1 MIYLPTNVAKTQD
14 VPLDG
19 TIFSSNTG
27 QKDRATFMNKNVPIV
42 YSYLKRVETYRNQVL
57 QHHLTIQNP
66 DMIYLP
72 TNVAKTQDVPQR
84 YKEWQHY
91 SYRGKQYV
99 PPNALWFWKGYL
111 TIGCP
116 VKTAVH
122 DCSLA
127 LTYSFR
133 NMPQILYVFTKKM
146 HSDRSKVQMY
156 SLFHVFLVLKTNF

>member
-1 MIYLPTNVAKTQD
+1 MIYLPTNVAKTQDVPLDGTIFSSNTGQKDRATFMNKNVPIVYSYLKRVETYRNQVLQHHLTIQNPDMIYLPTNVAKTQD

-84 YKEWQHY
+84 YKE
-91 SYRGKQYV
+91 
-99 PPNALWFWKGYL
+99 
-111 TIGCP
+111 
-116 VKTAVH
+116 
-122 DCSLA
+122 
-127 LTYSFR
+127 
-133 NMPQILYVFTKKM
+133 
-146 HSDRSKVQMY
+146 
-156 SLFHVFLVLKTNF
+156 